1 MMLPSKQKFVLL
13 VLTVSF
19 VGLGSTTDVE
29 VGYMKVS
36 GTGTYDVTEP
46 GFTPDLVEITANQK
60 IESIGVNTQVSDNSG
75 CPQNVNGFSRGVAT
89 FDGDTVRKQI
99 SVSQGRNSDST
110 NSHIVASSSSNILN
124 NVYSDE
130 DGNVCGRL
138 QGHINSG
145 LSNGFQLEV
154 TSTYDFNEIISY
166 RAYDFSDESEF
177 EVGFKEITGTG
188 SFDVNTG
195 FQPTYIETITSQ
207 ELGGT
212 DVETSANF
220 HGQSRGSAV
229 INPDG
234 TPDEQFSISM
244 AAHSGSTDAHRSLA
258 TSGYVIDSPY
268 DDDGSVNGRLKAS
281 VSGADSTGFSL
292 QVDSY
297 SQDEVVLYKALKLP
311 NANTDIGYRRITGTG
326 TYQIDQIGFNP
337 DYLKTITHQRVSDM
351 DTNYVAPENSGC
363 SNTYGWSDGWADL
376 QKENSLTLSTGR
388 NSDSMNAHR
397 YGSSTGIIQN
407 IYSGQSGSQCGLLDA
422 SISGNLS
429 NGFELS
435 VSDHYVDE
443 VMFFRAFEFSFCDER
458 GADDR
463 CIINSERD
471 ISGLNRSITPSL
483 KTTENSIL
491 EAFDEKGKLWIEGK
505 AFLSGSFR
513 GSLFMEADNVILRPG
528 ADLRPENGNIRLEN
542 K

>member
-1 MMLPSKQKFVLL
+1 MSSRFSLL
-13 VLTVSF
+13 ALCILLIGGFTSGADVK
-19 VGLGSTTDVE
+19 VGHIQIT
-29 VGYMKVS
+29 

-46 GFTPDLVEITANQK
+46 GFSPDMVEITANQK
-60 IESIGVNTQVSDNSG
+60 IEGVGVNNQVSENSG

-89 FDGDTVRKQI
+89 FDGTTIQKQL

-110 NSHIVASSSSNILN
+110 NSHIVASSSSNVLN

-130 DGNVCGRL
+130 NGNVCGRL
-138 QGHINSG
+138 QGHINEG
-145 LSNGFQLEV
+145 LSKGFQLEV
-154 TSTYDFNEIISY
+154 TSAYDFNEIISY

-207 ELGGT
+207 ELSGT

-244 AAHSGSTDAHRSLA
+244 AAHSGSTNAHRSLA
-258 TSGYVIDSPY
+258 TSGYLIDSPY

-281 VSGADSTGFSL
+281 VSGADSTGFSF

-311 NANTDIGYRRITGTG
+311 NADTDIGYRRITGTG

-337 DYLKTITHQRVSDM
+337 DYLETITHQRISDM

-376 QKENSLTLSTGR
+376 EEETSLTLSTGR

-397 YGSSTGIIQN
+397 YSSSTGIIQN

-435 VSDHYVDE
+435 VSNHYVDE

-458 GADDR
+458 GADNR
-463 CIINSERD
+463 CIINRERD
-471 ISGLNRSITPSL
+471 FSGLNRSITPSL
-483 KTTENSIL
+483 ETTESAVLKGLSSEGIL
-491 EAFDEKGKLWIEGK
+491 RIDQK
-505 AFLSGSFR
+505 ANLSGSFR
-513 GSLFMEADNVILRPG
+513 GDLTMEASEIRIKPG
-528 ADLRPENGNIRLEN
+528 ADFLPQNENIIIRTS